1 MTGLIRRVCAKSLR
15 LRVCEL
21 SGQRNT
27 RSLSISVHR
36 ARAECLDGL
45 LTQLLLFLHKTQI
58 LPSTTHSDFQK
69 NGGNWFDSWT
79 WMKTSRGAESNWAS
93 WESVK
98 VFVSWSFFS
107 QLCLQQPVSCLLV
120 TQIITKMSRN
130 AVKTSKTSKLQNFN
144 LYVHYFQF

>member
-58 LPSTTHSDFQK
+58 LPLPLIQIFKKMVEIGLTH
-69 NGGNWFDSWT
+69 
-79 WMKTSRGAESNWAS
+79 EH
-93 WESVK
+93 E
-98 VFVSWSFFS
+98 
-107 QLCLQQPVSCLLV
+107 
-120 TQIITKMSRN
+120 
-130 AVKTSKTSKLQNFN
+130 
-144 LYVHYFQF
+144 